1 MVWPI
6 NTFRQGVGRRQEI
19 MSRTALA
26 VVLIALAGAALRGVA
41 AWATFPWSGD
51 PTFSYCYR
59 ALLIYH
65 GETAGVFLMWHYPG
79 YPCLIAAL
87 MWLSGG
93 LLSPYAA
100 GLLLSAGSSVG
111 LIFVIDGLVKPHV
124 QLPSTRVVIAS
135 FLALYETLVVFSAG
149 PLTEPVY
156 LILTYGALALIYP
169 PRLSS
174 VRAFLAGLLLG
185 LACSVRSEGL
195 APSVGLLAVVAL
207 TEARRTPDGSW
218 WRSLRLVSL
227 AAAGILLTFGWVL
240 LNPEFMVYA
249 SQTQQDSFTVPPAQ
263 GLKANAARAV
273 ECVYHACIVW
283 LPMVLLLPY
292 WILLS
297 VGLFGSLDSPAK
309 RRLTFLLLAVILPS
323 LAGVTLTIMH
333 KRTGSFLLPAAAV
346 WLGFGCEFLLL
357 RTPLGTARAR
367 RALVVALV
375 LLLNVGQAGR
385 LLRSLRAIH
394 LEDGPPT
401 YVQGRL
407 LKQAKAP
414 AGKVW
419 AFGGEPEVYQAWDQ
433 PIVFPFR
440 KRPMGEQWL
449 YRDCEG
455 SPDAF
460 VQRLRDWQYDYLT
473 FAVAKDSSTTQTG
486 YEDQPYGGYASQPR
500 RSDLRRFIESDSAH
514 GLELLGKAPASGG
527 QAEVFVY
534 RIRPISP
541 AR

>member
-1 MVWPI
+1 
-6 NTFRQGVGRRQEI
+6 
-19 MSRTALA
+19 MSRTTL
-26 VVLIALAGAALRGVA
+26 VVLLIALAGAALRGVA

-111 LIFVIDGLVKPHV
+111 LIFVIDRIVKPHV

-156 LILTYGALALIYP
+156 LLLVCSALALVQAERISFA
-169 PRLSS
+169 RALS
-174 VRAFLAGLLLG
+174 AGMLLG
-185 LACSVRSEGL
+185 AACAVRSEGL

-218 WRSLRLVSL
+218 WRSARLVGVV
-227 AAAGILLTFGWVL
+227 AAGILLTFGWVL
-240 LNPEFMVYA
+240 LNPDFMAYA
-249 SQTQQDSFTVPPAQ
+249 SQTQQESFTLPPAQ
-263 GLKANAARAV
+263 GPRANAARAV
-273 ECVYHACIVW
+273 ECLYHACTVW

-292 WILLS
+292 WLLLS
-297 VGLFGSLDSPAK
+297 IGLVGSLDSPGK
-309 RRLTFLLLAVILPS
+309 RRLTSLLLAVIVPS

-346 WLGFGCEFLLL
+346 WSGFGCEYLLL
-357 RTPLGTARAR
+357 RTPLGSTLAR
-367 RALVVALV
+367 RALVLSLV

-385 LLRSLRAIH
+385 LLKSLRAIH

-407 LKQAKAP
+407 LRQAGAP

-433 PIVFPFR
+433 PIVFPLR
-440 KRPMGEQWL
+440 TRPLGEQWL

-460 VQRLRDWQYDYLT
+460 VQRLRDWGHEYLAFT
-473 FAVAKDSSTTQTG
+473 VAKDAPATQTD
-486 YEDQPYGGYASQPR
+486 YEEQPYGVYASQPR
-500 RSDLRRFIESDSAH
+500 RSDLRRFIESGSEY

-527 QAEVFVY
+527 RAEVFVY
-534 RIRPISP
+534 RIRRPTSP